1 MSAPDTELEKQKSRH
16 RGPLLGLAVCIVAA
30 ALMFLGYLTITAE
43 RGQTPNDTG
52 AQIDGRTGA
61 VIPAEG

>member
-1 MSAPDTELEKQKSRH
+1 MSAPDTNLEKQKSRH
-16 RGPLLGLAVCIVAA
+16 RGPLLGLAICIATA
-30 ALMFLGYLTITAE
+30 TLLFLGYLTVMAE